1 MVIIMNF
8 QKPAFKKFTER
19 LSKFPRRCTKKRKR
33 NDFGGGW
40 WIPGLKN
47 GGDDVTV
54 TNGFVSGPNWLM

>member
-1 MVIIMNF
+1 MNF
-8 QKPAFKKFTER
+8 HPENPAFKKFTER

-40 WIPGLKN
+40 IPGLKN
-47 GGDDVTV
+47 GGDDVMV